1 MTTFIVDFSGEEG
14 FLIFPHSIRVYYSL
28 FHDGWKKGFVVV
40 VFCFAFLSSV
50 PVIVVV
56 GSSASR
62 PIQPGRNLGL
72 SYKRQC
78 SSIHTAHTPRQSLSL
93 SPNLV
98 RQSLASPFCSSDN
111 NNNNK
116 NEFSFFLYFSG
127 KIKRKSQLRELLLLA
142 IDLLPFVRS
151 FVRSWFSLVYLK
163 FQIQFLCSR
172 FFFFFWSSLGTAFVF
187 LSPTENSFLKKEKR
201 KNCQKYMN
209 HVTRNDRKDKKPVF
223 SPFHSNLVTRSTT
236 KSQRNQKKKKS
247 DLFFFF
253 PLPLSIQT
261 QRHIY
266 Y

>member
-1 MTTFIVDFSGEEG
+1 MGG
-14 FLIFPHSIRVYYSL
+14 FFYSVSSQ

-62 PIQPGRNLGL
+62 PIQPCRNLGL

-98 RQSLASPFCSSDN
+98 RQSLASPFCSSDK

-142 IDLLPFVRS
+142 LDLLPFVRDS
-151 FVRSWFSLVYLK
+151 V
-163 FQIQFLCSR
+163 
-172 FFFFFWSSLGTAFVF
+172 SS
-187 LSPTENSFLKKEKR
+187 
-201 KNCQKYMN
+201 
-209 HVTRNDRKDKKPVF
+209 
-223 SPFHSNLVTRSTT
+223 
-236 KSQRNQKKKKS
+236 
-247 DLFFFF
+247 
-253 PLPLSIQT
+253 I
-261 QRHIY
+261 
-266 Y
+266 